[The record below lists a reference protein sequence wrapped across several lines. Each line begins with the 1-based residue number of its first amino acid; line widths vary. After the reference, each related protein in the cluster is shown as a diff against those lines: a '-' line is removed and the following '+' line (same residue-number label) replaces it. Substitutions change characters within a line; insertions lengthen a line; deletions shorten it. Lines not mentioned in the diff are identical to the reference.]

1 MRVVAYITQ
10 LPVAAKWGNISYI
23 HCLLLFPLSGAD
35 LSDADLRSADFSLA
49 NVTKVIFF
57 YFFSHL
63 FDVQF
68 MFKNTFTFFPLCV
81 SFMGKDFLVT
91 GNRFL
96 QITLVVDCGSFTF
109 MMRLGR
115 SMCYQ

>member
-57 YFFSHL
+57 YFFPNCSMSNSCLKTHL
-63 FDVQF
+63 HFS
-68 MFKNTFTFFPLCV
+68 LCV
-81 SFMGKDFLVT
+81 SVSWEKIS
-91 GNRFL
+91 R
-96 QITLVVDCGSFTF
+96 
-109 MMRLGR
+109 
-115 SMCYQ
+115 